1 MDTSNQFIDPCQV
14 DQKNVFVLFDKDV
27 FLLYVFVDQ
36 RNVVLYLH

>member
-14 DQKNVFVLFDKDV
+14 DQKNVVVLADQDV